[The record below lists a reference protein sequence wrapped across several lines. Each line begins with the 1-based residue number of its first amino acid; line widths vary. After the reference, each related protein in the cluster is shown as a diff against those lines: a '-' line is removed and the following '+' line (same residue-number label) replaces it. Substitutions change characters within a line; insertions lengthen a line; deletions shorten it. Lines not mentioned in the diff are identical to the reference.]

1 MGDAVLQD
9 FLKRKGLLKEEEPVK
24 NVTKKAKKELEKTI
38 IANNSITLKDIIEEK
53 PNKKKI
59 IQFLKER
66 MEAYEKEFLD

>member
-24 NVTKKAKKELEKTI
+24 TIPKKAKKELEKPLI
-38 IANNSITLKDIIEEK
+38 VDNSITLKDIIEQK
-53 PNKKKI
+53 PSKKKI
-59 IQFLKER
+59 LEFLKEK